1 MAQARDT
8 IEGTISPKHQ
18 ITIPAAMRDALGL
31 RPGDKIEFKLETGN
45 VLELRVKRPNPAE
58 TIAAVLAQY
67 DFSALQEEL
76 GDDVVAAVRASRWDD
91 DPVPE
96 RRLDE

>member
-45 VLELRVKRPNPAE
+45 VLELRVKRPNPSE
-58 TIAAVLAQY
+58 TIAAVLEQF
-67 DFSALQEEL
+67 DLGALQAET
-76 GDDVVAAVRASRWDD
+76 GNDAVAAVRESRWDD
-91 DPVPE
+91 EPVRPS
-96 RRLDE
+96 RSDK